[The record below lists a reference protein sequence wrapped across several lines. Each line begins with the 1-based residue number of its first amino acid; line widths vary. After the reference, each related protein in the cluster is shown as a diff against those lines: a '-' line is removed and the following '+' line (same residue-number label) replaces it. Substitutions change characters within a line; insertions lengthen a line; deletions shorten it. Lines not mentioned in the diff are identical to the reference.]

1 MNTCPACGKDY
12 EPTFATQKYCSR
24 ECRSEG
30 QRKTET
36 RICLTCN
43 RPFEARPSAQKKY
56 CCADCFHNRDQTNN
70 KKKYP
75 ICICTVCGK
84 SFERKRKE
92 STGKYC
98 SRACSDKADK
108 SAPRRQPRIAKI
120 CPHCGKEF
128 TTLPYKETT
137 CCSRKCANLETA
149 KTQVGAAHPLH
160 KDKIEMKC
168 KVCGKVCYVKP
179 SLVNRFGA
187 CSKRCAAFLSQQ
199 AQPRISSVEVI
210 LYNALVYAGLSP
222 IQQYPIPPYTI
233 DYAFPSH
240 KLAVECDG
248 DYWHSTPWQVKKD
261 RQRDGYLRKNGWSTL
276 RIKEKQIKTDI
287 AACVALVIKA
297 LA

>member
-1 MNTCPACGKDY
+1 
-12 EPTFATQKYCSR
+12 
-24 ECRSEG
+24 
-30 QRKTET
+30 
-36 RICLTCN
+36 
-43 RPFEARPSAQKKY
+43 
-56 CCADCFHNRDQTNN
+56 
-70 KKKYP
+70 
-75 ICICTVCGK
+75 
-84 SFERKRKE
+84 
-92 STGKYC
+92 
-98 SRACSDKADK
+98 
-108 SAPRRQPRIAKI
+108 
-120 CPHCGKEF
+120 
-128 TTLPYKETT
+128 
-137 CCSRKCANLETA
+137 
-149 KTQVGAAHPLH
+149 
-160 KDKIEMKC
+160 MKC